1 MPARFIIADSHQD
14 IAWNMQVFGRD
25 YTRSVEGTRRLER
38 GTDAP
43 LHNGDTLLGW
53 DAYQDGRVALV
64 FATLFACPVRYKEGD
79 WDKLCYADM
88 HEAYELYRS
97 QIDVYHRLVQE
108 EGDKFRLIQTRGEL
122 RAHLEEWQQPTAK
135 SSSGYPVGLLIL
147 MEGAEAVREL
157 AELEEW
163 WQLGVRAISPA
174 WAGTRFCGGTKE
186 PGPLTKKGYALL
198 DVMADLGFILD
209 LSHMD
214 EEAALQALDHYP
226 GRIIASHANAKALLK
241 GADSNRHLSDRI
253 IEGIFERD
261 GVIGVVPFNLFL
273 HPDWTKGGDQ
283 AMVSLQ
289 RVADQIDYMCQIAG
303 DARHVGIGSDFDGGF
318 GLQSVPH
325 EIDTL
330 ADLQK
335 LSVLLGA
342 SGYQDENIAAIMGMN
357 WLNLLSDN
365 LPES

>member
-1 MPARFIIADSHQD
+1 MSARFIIVDSHQD

-38 GTDAP
+38 RTDIP
-43 LHNGDTLLGW
+43 IHNGDALLGW

-64 FATLFACPVRYKEGD
+64 FATLFACPVRYKEND
-79 WDKLCYADM
+79 WDKSCYTDTQ
-88 HEAYELYRS
+88 EAYTLYRS
-97 QIDVYHRLVQE
+97 QLDLYHRLFQE
-108 EGDKFRLIQTRGEL
+108 EGDKFRLILTSRDLET
-122 RAHLEEWQQPTAK
+122 HLEEWQQPMSK

-147 MEGAEAVREL
+147 MEGAEGVREI
-157 AELEEW
+157 AELEDW
-163 WQLGVRAISPA
+163 WQSGVRAISPA

-186 PGPLTKKGYALL
+186 PGPLTKEGYALL
-198 DVMADLGFILD
+198 DGMAELGFILD

-214 EEAALQALDHYP
+214 EQAVLQALDHYS

-241 GADSNRHLSDRI
+241 GVDSNRHLSDRI

-261 GVIGVVPFNLFL
+261 GVIGVVPFNQFL
-273 HPDWTKGGDQ
+273 HPDWTKGGNRE
-283 AMVSLQ
+283 MVSLQ

-325 EIDTL
+325 EIDSL

-335 LSVLLGA
+335 LGDFLGG
-342 SGYQDENIAAIMGMN
+342 SGYQEDDIAAIMGKN
-357 WLNLLSDN
+357 WLNLVSES